1 VSAAATSAVYW
12 DSSAILSALFH
23 DVHSEEAS
31 RSARGSAVHFLSTLA
46 WAEVLAV
53 IARIERERDLT
64 KVLVAAAREALEG
77 GPWRRLNAAP
87 DWKLVRDLSFKW
99 PLRGA
104 DLWHL
109 AVAKSLQNEIP
120 ELTILSFDTRLAAA
134 AKGEG
139 LARWRT

>member
-1 VSAAATSAVYW
+1 MSTEVTSAVYW
-12 DSSAILSALFH
+12 DSSAVLSALFQ
-23 DVHSEEAS
+23 DGRSEEAS

-46 WAEVLAV
+46 WAEVHAV
-53 IARIERERDLT
+53 IARIERERALA
-64 KVLVAAAREALEG
+64 KVLVAAAREALEE

-87 DWKLVRDLSFKW
+87 DWKVVRDLSSKW

-109 AVAKSLQNEIP
+109 AVAKGLQTEIP
-120 ELTILSFDTRLAAA
+120 ELTIMSFDARLAAA

-139 LARWRT
+139 LT